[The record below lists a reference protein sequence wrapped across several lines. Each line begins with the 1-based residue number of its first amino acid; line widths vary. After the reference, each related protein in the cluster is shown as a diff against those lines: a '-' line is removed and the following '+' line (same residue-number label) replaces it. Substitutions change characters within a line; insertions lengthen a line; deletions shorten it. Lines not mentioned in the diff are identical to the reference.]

1 MPPAHHLAAGL
12 SALLA
17 AASVHAAALRP
28 DFGHEPASPEARA
41 VARWVLGSRD
51 NEGHTFV
58 IVDKRQARIYLFEPG
73 GRLRGAAPV
82 LLGLAKGD
90 DTVAGIGD
98 RPLAEIAP
106 RERTT
111 PAGRFVAEPGHNA
124 QGVDIVW
131 IDYDAAVSMHRV
143 LTSNPQERRLERLRT
158 RSVADNRISYGCIN
172 LPVVFYERVLSPAV
186 QAGTTIVYV
195 LPETRP
201 AASVFG
207 FRGGT
212 KSAAVPRHAGD
223 TLKVA
228 GLDGA

>member
-1 MPPAHHLAAGL
+1 MSGWKRL
-12 SALLA
+12 LLA
-17 AASVHAAALRP
+17 ACGGLCALACHAAP
-28 DFGHEPASPEARA
+28 DFGAERASLDARYAASWVVSGADNRKQPFA
-41 VARWVLGSRD
+41 V
-51 NEGHTFV
+51 
-58 IVDKRQARIYLFEPG
+58 VDKRDARIYVFDAA
-73 GRLRGAAPV
+73 GRLLGASPV
-82 LLGLAKGD
+82 LLGLTPGD
-90 DTVAGIGD
+90 FSAGTG
-98 RPLAEIAP
+98 RTAASLGVG
-106 RERTT
+106 ERTT

-207 FRGGT
+207 FRGGS
-212 KSAAVPRHAGD
+212 KSAAVPRRAAD